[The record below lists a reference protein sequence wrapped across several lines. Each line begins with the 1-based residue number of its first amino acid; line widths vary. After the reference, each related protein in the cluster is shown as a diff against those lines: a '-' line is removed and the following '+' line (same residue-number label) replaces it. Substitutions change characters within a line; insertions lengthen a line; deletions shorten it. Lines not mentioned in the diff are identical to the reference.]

1 MEDYYFVRVTMPDGW
16 KDEWV
21 MLTKGQAKHIYLEE
35 VEKHGVDN
43 CVMAR
48 RGVSNVQTSL
58 ADRRGEYVQQNREV

>member
-1 MEDYYFVRVTMPDGW
+1 MEDYYFVRVTKPTGW

-21 MLTKGQAKHIYLEE
+21 MLNKGQAKQIYTEQ
-35 VEKHGVDN
+35 VELHGTAN

-58 ADRRGEYVQQNREV
+58 ADRRGEYVQS